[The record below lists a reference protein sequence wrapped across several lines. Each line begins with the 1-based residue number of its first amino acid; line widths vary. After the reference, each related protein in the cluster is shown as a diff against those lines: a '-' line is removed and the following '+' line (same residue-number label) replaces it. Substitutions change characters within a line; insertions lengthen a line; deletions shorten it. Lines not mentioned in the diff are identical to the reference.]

1 MSRVAPLEFDT
12 LPSDLQ
18 DILHNG
24 EAVLGFMPND
34 GLVMARRPG
43 LLRALSQLVGE
54 VWGPGRL
61 DDSLKRMVAEISSKT
76 AGCMYCTAHSAY
88 AAAESGV
95 SRKKIESLWQF
106 ESSDLFNEAEKSAL
120 RFTVAASQS
129 PAATTNRDFEAL
141 RQFYDEEEIV
151 ELMGVIACF
160 GFLNRWNDNM
170 ATGLEPKP
178 RQFAQDNLRS
188 AGWDGGKHV
197 EVE

>member
-1 MSRVAPLEFDT
+1 M
-12 LPSDLQ
+12 
-18 DILHNG
+18 
-24 EAVLGFMPND
+24 
-34 GLVMARRPG
+34 
-43 LLRALSQLVGE
+43 
-54 VWGPGRL
+54 
-61 DDSLKRMVAEISSKT
+61 
-76 AGCMYCTAHSAY
+76 
-88 AAAESGV
+88 
-95 SRKKIESLWQF
+95 
-106 ESSDLFNEAEKSAL
+106 

-141 RQFYDEEEIV
+141 RQYYDEEEIV

-170 ATGLEPKP
+170 ATGLESKP